1 MSASENGFEV
11 DAQIKAYKYRSQI
24 NFVEFNNDGYSPKSM
39 PIMSLIHNKD
49 KKYRRVEVYFTF
61 NDKKEVQT
69 AFVGMI
75 NADEYDNPT
84 SERFILLLGPV
95 NEIYVFAGLPCSGK
109 PYALI
114 LFFSVMSEMFF
125 ELCKGFITYVMFY
138 FAAVLVCG
146 ILGNSDSDKS
156 LCNNFVAFIYAPCN
170 FKTFFGKVNT
180 SVGVHSDIVF
190 LSE

>member
-95 NEIYVFAGLPCSGK
+95 NEIYVFCGLATFGASHM
-109 PYALI
+109 LR
-114 LFFSVMSEMFF
+114 
-125 ELCKGFITYVMFY
+125 FY
-138 FAAVLVCG
+138 F
-146 ILGNSDSDKS
+146 S
-156 LCNNFVAFIYAPCN
+156 L
-170 FKTFFGKVNT
+170 
-180 SVGVHSDIVF
+180 
-190 LSE
+190 